1 MIVPEARRHLTAGPR
16 AGRAAARGRHH
27 HPCSHAVVP
36 MPMLCWI
43 AAGVSWPAAR
53 RCCLRSGRWT
63 WRCPGTATVRSS
75 RRSAQ
80 GPDPAGRVQRQ
91 GHRALRPGDDGPGHP
106 GPSPGDVPGGGVAGP
121 DLPGLFRSGLPW
133 PRPADPAMWKIGTA
147 QHPGPDGYRAVR
159 ARAELGDGLRSYGRQ
174 RFPMRLVR

>member
-1 MIVPEARRHLTAGPR
+1 ML
-16 AGRAAARGRHH
+16 ARG
-27 HPCSHAVVP
+27 SSDAHAVLDRCRCVLASGKTVLPEIGAVDLAVP
-36 MPMLCWI
+36 RDRNGTFEPQIVRKGQTRLDGLNDRVI
-43 AAGVSWPAAR
+43 ALYA
-53 RCCLRSGRWT
+53 
-63 WRCPGTATVRSS
+63 
-75 RRSAQ
+75 
-80 GPDPAGRVQRQ
+80 
-91 GHRALRPGDDGPGHP
+91 GDDGPGHP